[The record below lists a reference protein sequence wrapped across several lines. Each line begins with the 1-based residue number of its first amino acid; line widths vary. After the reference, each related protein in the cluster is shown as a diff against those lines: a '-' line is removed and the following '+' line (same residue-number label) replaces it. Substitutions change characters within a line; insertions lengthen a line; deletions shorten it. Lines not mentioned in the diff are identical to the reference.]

1 MEALAGSLPAPRQA
15 SLRWLHDPKDGR
27 VIDQGV
33 VLWFPAPGSFT
44 GEDVVEF
51 HIHGGLAT
59 VAALTAVLSEQP
71 GCRAA
76 LPGEFTRRA
85 FQNRRLD
92 LTEVEA
98 LADLIAAETEAQRV
112 LALRGVAG
120 EARRLYEDWRTRL
133 IEIMALVEATID
145 FSDEEIPDDLI
156 LRAKQQANLLRV
168 AMQHH
173 LGDDNVG
180 ERLRE
185 GFRIAILGAPNVGKS
200 SLLNRLVA
208 RDAAIVTSVAGTTR
222 DPIEVHL
229 NLGGY
234 PVTIIDTAGLRA
246 SEDPIEAEGIRRTRE
261 RAESADLRVIVID
274 QSDSS
279 GLSVDVESLATGAF
293 LIVANKSDLNSASQ
307 FSQARSVS
315 AVSVSAVTGEGMGEL
330 IALLTDRARENL
342 SVGASLPVMRARH
355 REAVVMAITSLSRVD
370 SAEGADL
377 IAEDLRLAARAIGSI
392 TGRVDVEDWLDV
404 IFKEFCIGK

>member
-85 FQNRRLD
+85 FRNRRLD

-279 GLSVDVESLATGAF
+279 GLSVDVESLSTGAF

>member
-1 MEALAGSLPAPRQA
+1 LQ
-15 SLRWLHDPKDGR
+15 DPKDGR
-27 VIDQGV
+27 VIDQGL
-33 VLWFPAPGSFT
+33 VLWFPAPSSFT

-76 LPGEFTRRA
+76 QAGEFTRRA

-120 EARRLYEDWRTRL
+120 EARRLYEAWRTRL
-133 IEIMALVEATID
+133 IGIMALVEATID
-145 FSDEEIPDDLI
+145 FADEDIPDDLI
-156 LRAKQQANLLRV
+156 LRARREAEALRLE
-168 AMQHH
+168 MQHH
-173 LGDDNVG
+173 LIDDNVG

-185 GFRIAILGAPNVGKS
+185 GFKIAILGAPNVGKS

-208 RDAAIVTSVAGTTR
+208 RDAAIVTSLAGTTR

-246 SEDPIEAEGIRRTRE
+246 SEDVIEAEGIRRSRE
-261 RAESADLRVIVID
+261 RAESADLKLIVID
-274 QSDSS
+274 KGDMA
-279 GLSVDVESLATGAF
+279 GLPVDVEGLATGAF
-293 LIVANKSDLNSASQ
+293 LIVANKSDLEGTSRLDQ
-307 FSQARSVS
+307 VLSVS
-315 AVSVSAVTGEGMGEL
+315 AKTGEGMSEL
-330 IALLTDRARENL
+330 IAVLTSRARERL

-355 REAVVMAITSLSRVD
+355 REAIVIAMACLNRVD
-370 SAEGADL
+370 SAAGVDL
-377 IAEDLRLAARAIGSI
+377 VAEDLRLAARSIGSI
-392 TGRVDVEDWLDV
+392 TGHVDVEDWLDV